1 MLTPQAFLDGT
12 RGPDRRSSSLS
23 SGRAELPE
31 RRLGEQAAQVVA
43 EALTPVLARLLPHPS
58 PDHARM
64 CTVLRYSTSGGL
76 LGTRCDV
83 RVRRVPGGWL
93 ADGRADHV
101 LGLPHA
107 DTVLMEALGGKGE
120 TLLVLLPTDA
130 PGLARTEHQPSPLPG
145 ASFGSARLDSVSV
158 PDTAALHPSPT
169 DLHTLYEAIATTR
182 LRLARLATDLAADA
196 VATAIDHVA
205 RRPFG
210 GAHLVDKQV
219 VRHALVEATAQ
230 VRMCDA
236 YLRRVD
242 APPRTTSA
250 RQRPWTAGERAVP
263 PACSF
268 HDAATRA
275 AAYVAV
281 TAPQAV
287 EASCQL
293 HGGYGFLE
301 EKWIARAYQDSVFIP
316 VLLGGLDHLDR
327 ATGLPFPV
335 AVETVAE

>member
-1 MLTPQAFLDGT
+1 MP
-12 RGPDRRSSSLS
+12 LS
-23 SGRAELPE
+23 PGRAKPPG
-31 RRLGEQAAQVVA
+31 RRLGEQAAQAVT
-43 EALTPVLARLLPHPS
+43 EALTSKLARLLPHTS
-58 PDHARM
+58 PDGHARM
-64 CTVLRYSTSGGL
+64 CTALRYSTSRGL
-76 LGTRCDV
+76 LGTRCDI
-83 RVRRVPGGWL
+83 RVRRVPDGWR

-107 DTVLMEALGGKGE
+107 DSMLLEAIGGEGE
-120 TLLVLLPTDA
+120 TLLVLLPADA
-130 PGLARTEHQPSPLPG
+130 PGLVKTEHHPSPLPG
-145 ASFGSARLDSVSV
+145 ASFGSVRVDSVSV
-158 PDTAALHPSPT
+158 LDAAALHPSPS
-169 DLHTLYEAIATTR
+169 DLHALYEAIATTR

-196 VATAIDHVA
+196 VAAAIDHVA

-219 VRHALVEATAQ
+219 VRHTVVEATAQ

-242 APPRTTSA
+242 APPQTASAQRRPRTA
-250 RQRPWTAGERAVP
+250 REQATP

-275 AAYVAV
+275 AAYVALA
-281 TAPQAV
+281 APQAV

-316 VLLGGLDHLDR
+316 VLLGGRNHLDR
-327 ATGLPFPV
+327 AAGLPFPV
-335 AVETVAE
+335 TAETVAE

>member
-1 MLTPQAFLDGT
+1 MLTPQVVPDGT
-12 RGPDRRSSSLS
+12 GGPDRRRPSLS
-23 SGRAELPE
+23 SGRAEPPGL
-31 RRLGEQAAQVVA
+31 RLGEQAAQVVA

-58 PDHARM
+58 PDHAPM
-64 CTVLRYSTSGGL
+64 CTALRHSTSGGL

-83 RVRRVPGGWL
+83 RVRRVPDGWL

-107 DTVLMEALGGKGE
+107 DTMLLEALGGKGE
-120 TLLVLLPTDA
+120 TLLVLLPMDA
-130 PGLARTEHQPSPLPG
+130 LGLVKTEHQPSPLPG
-145 ASFGSARLDSVSV
+145 ASYGSVRLDSVSV
-158 PDTAALHPSPT
+158 PDSAILRPSPT
-169 DLHTLYEAIATTR
+169 DLHTLDEAIATTR

-196 VATAIDHVA
+196 VAAAIDHVA

-210 GAHLVDKQV
+210 GAHLVDMQV

-250 RQRPWTAGERAVP
+250 RQRPWMAREQAVP

-275 AAYVAV
+275 AAYVALAV
-281 TAPQAV
+281 PQAV

-301 EKWIARAYQDSVFIP
+301 EKWIARAYQDSVFVP

-327 ATGLPFPV
+327 AAGLPFPV
-335 AVETVAE
+335 AVETVAQ